1 MTDKFI
7 KVAEVDGCE
16 NCYFDGYKG
25 CEHENHPSR
34 QCAKDKTI
42 FVLSVEQPT
51 DTQHQITQLTN
62 AMQTVLLEKNK
73 RYGNSALEPLNTFS
87 KLSNSDSIKIR
98 LDDKL
103 SRIKNSD
110 EPRTNDVC
118 DLIGYCFLLLIS
130 KGVTEEEILNLID

>member
-1 MTDKFI
+1 MDELKLIVVGET
-7 KVAEVDGCE
+7 DGCK
-16 NCYFDGYKG
+16 NCYFDGLNG
-25 CEHENHPSR
+25 CENPTKPSR
-34 QCAKDKTI
+34 YCAQHKTI
-42 FVLSVEQPT
+42 FVLEKPT
-51 DTQHQITQLTN
+51 DTQQKITSITN

-87 KLSNSDSIKIR
+87 KLSNADSIKIR

-103 SRIKNSD
+103 SRIKAAD

-130 KGVTEEEILNLID
+130 KGVEEKEILNLID

>member
-1 MTDKFI
+1 MKEIFNI
-7 KVAEVDGCE
+7 KGKPCQDFKGE
-16 NCYFDGYKG
+16 FD
-25 CEHENHPSR
+25 CIIN
-34 QCAKDKTI
+34 DDI
-42 FVLSVEQPT
+42 VVLDTEQPSNT
-51 DTQHQITQLTN
+51 KHQITQLTL

-130 KGVTEEEILNLID
+130 KGITEEEILNLID